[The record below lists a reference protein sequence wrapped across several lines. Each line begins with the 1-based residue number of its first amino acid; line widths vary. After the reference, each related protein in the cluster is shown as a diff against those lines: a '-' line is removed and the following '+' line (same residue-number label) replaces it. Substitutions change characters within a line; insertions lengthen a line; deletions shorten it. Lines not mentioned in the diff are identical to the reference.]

1 MVTLPRDYIPSIHLQ
16 NKPENKQIKSEQD
29 RCHLKWS
36 RFGLIV
42 TTIQLENEELQQKQC
57 RVSKY

>member
-1 MVTLPRDYIPSIHLQ
+1 MKSKQDKHHL
-16 NKPENKQIKSEQD
+16 I
-29 RCHLKWS
+29 WS

-42 TTIQLENEELQQKQC
+42 TTIQLENEELQQKLG